1 MEAITPALFVL
12 GAVNLLMFPILAWL
26 IKRGIGMKLDY
37 MDEKRDAARVEQ
49 AEYKKQREAERSM
62 LLAIARTMLL
72 NNYEK
77 CMAKGYYTYEERDV
91 FHELYDAYHKDGGNG
106 IMEDLSKK
114 IVELPTEPPKG
125 AGD

>member
-12 GAVNLLMFPILAWL
+12 GAVNLIMFPILAWL
-26 IKRGIGMKLDY
+26 IRRGIGVKLDH
-37 MDEKRDAARVEQ
+37 MDEKRDAARIEQ
-49 AEYKKQREAERSM
+49 AEDKKQREAERSM

-77 CMAKGYYTYEERDV
+77 CMSKGYYTYEERDV
-91 FHELYDAYHKDGGNG
+91 FHELFDAYRKDGGNG

-114 IVELPTEPPKG
+114 IVELPTEPPKDSS
-125 AGD
+125 A